1 LRRLGSED
9 FNRFNELLAKG
20 GSACPRWFVCR
31 EYELRKPPEADE
43 DDHLAYYFLPK
54 HEYNYFRDDDTWRSY
69 DPLEDTPDLFL
80 KFARL
85 HERNDS
91 IEHIV
96 DWVHKYGVLG
106 LDRPKLL
113 HGEGGPKETLES
125 FKMEVERA
133 AQVLALYEAAL
144 SGDNEAALRVS
155 EKVPWCFNDP
165 FFKKESI
172 LNVVLYSA
180 TDEVTRKVCRSCH
193 PALLVGMLGGP
204 SSVQSV
210 WTFDNLLGAMYLQM
224 YWLMAAGGNVTRC
237 RYCGRIISL
246 ASPQPGAR
254 KTRQDKKFC
263 NDACRQRQY
272 YHTKTKPK
280 RQGKSGNQLR

>member
-1 LRRLGSED
+1 MLRRLGSED

-20 GSACPRWFVCR
+20 GSAAPRWLVCR

-43 DDHLAYYFLPK
+43 DDHLAYYFLSK
-54 HEYNYFRDDDTWRSY
+54 HDHEPFSDDDKWRWY

-85 HERNDS
+85 HGRSDS
-91 IEHIV
+91 VDPIV

-106 LDRPKLL
+106 LHRP
-113 HGEGGPKETLES
+113 EQWAGGPKETLEI
-125 FKMEVERA
+125 FKMEIERA
-133 AQVLALYEAAL
+133 AQILALYEAAL
-144 SGDNEAALRVS
+144 SGDNETALRVS

-165 FFKKESI
+165 SFELQPI
-172 LNVVLYSA
+172 LDAVLYSA
-180 TDEVTRKVCRSCH
+180 SDEVSRKVWRFSH
-193 PALLVGMLGGP
+193 PGLRVGKLGGP

-210 WTFDNLLGAMYLQM
+210 WNFDNLLGAMYLQM

-237 RYCGRIISL
+237 RYCSRIISL
-246 ASPQPGAR
+246 TSPLPGAR

-263 NDACRQRQY
+263 DDACRQRHY

-280 RQGKSGNQLR
+280 RQGNAG